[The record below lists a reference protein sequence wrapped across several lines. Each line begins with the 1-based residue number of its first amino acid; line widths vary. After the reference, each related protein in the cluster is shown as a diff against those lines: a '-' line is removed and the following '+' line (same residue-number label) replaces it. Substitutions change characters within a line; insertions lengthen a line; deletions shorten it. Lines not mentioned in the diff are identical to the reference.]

1 MLLFVRRLARLSLP
15 GEILVESRG
24 GEDAVPD
31 RLALVESTMECSD
44 PEGVLPEAQRRLCL
58 LGSAATETYDY
69 HRLKARAAQTYVP
82 LKVLWTWWQA
92 YQKQREEGLI
102 PTDWTSWTALPA
114 KTQDVITERL
124 TLLGKVV
131 TARAFPDECDLDA
144 YIPELAKQN
153 QWSLRTAERW
163 VRRYQVGGWWGLAP
177 EHDPAKAGREQK
189 ESVVPALGTL
199 TDSELETTFHRR
211 SLLGDLANK
220 TRVSRAEVEAQA
232 RAVGIGR
239 STLWL
244 YLKHYRAAGISG
256 LAPKERSDKHGHH
269 RLAPHMKEIIRGVR
283 FSQVDKPVRS
293 VYKAVCQKAEAL
305 GEPAPSEWQ
314 VRKICAEMLHA
325 EVLLA
330 DRRDDEFRNRYEV
343 TRRMEQ
349 LRQQDFR
356 IIYMID
362 HTPVD
367 VLVKDLR
374 GPKYRTQSGEV
385 RPWLTTCVDS
395 RSRLLMAAVFGYD
408 RPDRYTVATAIRD
421 AVLTSEN
428 KLYGGI
434 PHEIWV
440 DNGKE
445 LLSHHV
451 YQLTEALHIVLH
463 PCKPHHPQERAIGE
477 RFFGTLNTRLWA
489 DQPGYVASNTEE
501 RNPHAKAHLTLA
513 ELEERFWTFIH
524 KEYHQEVHSQTKE
537 TPLDYW
543 MVHCYAEPAKVREL
557 DVLLKEPKRRVIL
570 KDGIYYRGR
579 LYWDSRMPAHVG
591 VHVVVRAAP
600 IYRPPDEIEVYLEKN
615 RQWLCAAKA
624 TDSPAGQAITQLDI
638 ANAKRE
644 QRASLRGSIEQALEA
659 AKAVDREIAALPS
672 KETDPDHPKSEQETA
687 ATPRTASPSDGGTA
701 LPTHPPVRPKK
712 KEKPIPPTPPQKVY
726 QGDFLERMAV
736 REEERRKREEA

>member
-1 MLLFVRRLARLSLP
+1 MELGDPETALREAHRRLK
-15 GEILVESRG
+15 
-24 GEDAVPD
+24 
-31 RLALVESTMECSD
+31 
-44 PEGVLPEAQRRLCL
+44 L
-58 LGSAATETYDY
+58 LGPLASAPYDY
-69 HRLKARAAQTYVP
+69 QRLRERAAATYVP
-82 LKVLWTWWQA
+82 LKILWTWWRA
-92 YQKQREEGLI
+92 YQQDGLDGLV
-102 PTDWTSWTALPA
+102 PRDWIALDAQTEAAIAERLAQLGDLVRLVDEIEAEAITITPNLVTALA
-114 KTQDVITERL
+114 ERN
-124 TLLGKVV
+124 G
-131 TARAFPDECDLDA
+131 
-144 YIPELAKQN
+144 
-153 QWSLRTAERW
+153 WSLRTAERW
-163 VRRYQVGGWWGLAP
+163 IRRYQVGGHQGLARQ
-177 EHDPAKAGREQK
+177 HDPAKAGPKRK
-189 ESVVPALGTL
+189 PVPAPALGTL
-199 TDSELETTFHRR
+199 HEQALEETFRR
-211 SLLGDLANK
+211 RQLLGDLATK
-220 TRVSRAEVEAQA
+220 PKASRAEVES
-232 RAVGIGR
+232 RAKEVGIAP

-244 YLKHYRAAGISG
+244 YLKQYRDAGLSG
-256 LAPKERSDKHGHH
+256 LAPRERSDKHEHH
-269 RLAPHMKEIIRGVR
+269 RVTDQMKEIIRGVR

-314 VRKICAEMLHA
+314 VRKICAEILHA

-330 DRRDDEFRNRYEV
+330 DGRDDEFRNRYEV

-421 AVLTSEN
+421 AVLTSED

-440 DNGKE
+440 DRGRE

-501 RNPHAKAHLTLA
+501 RNPHAQAHLTLA

-557 DVLLKEPKRRVIL
+557 DVLLKEPKKRVIL
-570 KDGIYYRGR
+570 KDGIYYQGR

-591 VHVVVRAAP
+591 AHVVVRAAP

-615 RQWLCAAKA
+615 RQWLCTAKA

-644 QRASLRGSIEQALEA
+644 QRASLRGSIEQAREA
-659 AKAVDREIAALPS
+659 AKAVDREIAALPP
-672 KETDPDHPKSEQETA
+672 KETDPTPGESEQETA
-687 ATPRTASPSDGGTA
+687 ATPHAAAPSDGA
-701 LPTHPPVRPKK
+701 HASPPPATSKK
-712 KEKPIPPTPPQKVY
+712 KEKPVPPTPPRSVY
-726 QGDFLERMAV
+726 PGDFLERMAA